1 MKVRTRI
8 RISFAG
14 GVVILVLG
22 GGLAFW
28 SASAIRQRLAAV
40 VTSTVPALQGLAD
53 LRDGQAKVMHAIY
66 AGAVARGA
74 EVRRLAAGRAQMGFQ
89 QVDDATAAFEAVPR
103 SADLATLWSAAQP
116 PLAEWT
122 EAAQQ
127 SLLALTE
134 RDKAA
139 RGADAAAADEAD
151 KKLARAF
158 AAVESRHAAIDGALA
173 DLAASVRGE
182 ADLARTEGEAAAR
195 HAIQIILG
203 AVLAGA
209 ALLVGVALLLGRR
222 IARTLDA
229 LRSEADRL
237 STAVRAGDL
246 ATRGDPARVELE
258 FQGIVAGMNATM
270 DAFGEPF
277 RTTSSYLERLAR
289 GEIPPALTT
298 ESRGDFNVIKDSLNG
313 CIGAVNALLADTRSL
328 VDTALRGD
336 LAARADASRHQGD
349 FRAIV
354 QGVNDTLDA
363 VLHPIDEAS
372 RTLTRL
378 AERDLTARV
387 TGSYA
392 GDHARVAEAVN
403 QTAEALHAALAQVA
417 RAAQEVSAAA
427 GQISASSLTVADG
440 AAQQAASLEET
451 EAQLDTMAATT
462 KLSAADAQA
471 ADALARDARGA
482 AAEGS
487 SAMVEMSHAMAEIQA
502 SAQGTS
508 QIIKDINEI
517 AFQTNLLALNAA
529 VEAARAGEAGRG
541 FAVVA
546 EEVRSLALRSKEA
559 ANKTEALIQQSV
571 RQAAG
576 GEATARQVGEKLSH
590 IAGAVTKVS
599 DLVAKMAASARE
611 QATGIGQLQQA
622 LRTVDSVTQQTAAT
636 AEESSSA
643 ANELSGQAQ
652 ELSATVGTFQL
663 DAGDER
669 PGSTDGGQPEQE
681 GDGEAAL
688 VALSPTLSRSAG
700 EGVRGSTA
708 EPEARA

>member
-1 MKVRTRI
+1 MQVSTRI

-14 GVVILVLG
+14 AVGILAVVG
-22 GGLAFW
+22 ALAFW
-28 SASAIRQRLAAV
+28 SASSIRQRLAGV
-40 VTSTVPALQGLAD
+40 VSSTVPALQGVAE
-53 LRDGQAKVMHAIY
+53 LREGQANVMHALY

-74 EVRRLAAGRAQMGFQ
+74 EVRRLAAGRVQMGFQ
-89 QVDDATAAFEAVPR
+89 QVDDAAAAFEATPR
-103 SADLATLWSAAQP
+103 SAELTGLWTASHQP
-116 PLAEWT
+116 MVEWT
-122 EAAQQ
+122 EAARQA
-127 SLLALTE
+127 LAALTE
-134 RDKAA
+134 RDQAGMGEDA
-139 RGADAAAADEAD
+139 RASDEAD

-158 AAVESRHAAIDGALA
+158 AVLESRHNELDSGLA

-195 HAIQIILG
+195 RAIQLILG
-203 AVLAGA
+203 AVLTGA
-209 ALLVGVALLLGRR
+209 ALLVGVALVLGRR
-222 IARTLDA
+222 IGRTLDA

-237 STAVRAGDL
+237 SAAVRAGDL

-258 FQGIVAGMNATM
+258 FRGIVAGMNATM
-270 DAFGEPF
+270 DAFGEPI

-289 GEIPPALTT
+289 GEVPPALTT
-298 ESRGDFNVIKDSLNG
+298 ESRGDFNGIKDSLNG
-313 CIGAVNALLADTRSL
+313 CIAAVNALLADTRHL
-328 VDTALRGD
+328 VEGALRGD
-336 LAARADASRHQGD
+336 LSARADVAQHQGD

-387 TGSYA
+387 TGIYA
-392 GDHARVAEAVN
+392 GDHARVKEAVN

-417 RAAQEVSAAA
+417 RAAQEVSSAAD
-427 GQISASSLTVADG
+427 QISASSQTVADG
-440 AAQQAASLEET
+440 AAQQAASLQET
-451 EAQLDTMAATT
+451 GAQLDTMASMTQR
-462 KLSAADAQA
+462 SADHAQA
-471 ADALARDARGA
+471 ADALARGARGA
-482 AAEGS
+482 ADEGS
-487 SAMVEMSHAMAEIQA
+487 SAMGEMSRAMAEIQA

-571 RQAAG
+571 RQASS

-599 DLVAKMAASARE
+599 DLVAEMAASTRE

-622 LRTVDSVTQQTAAT
+622 LRSVDAVTQQTAAT
-636 AEESSSA
+636 SEESSSA
-643 ANELSGQAQ
+643 ASELSGQAQ
-652 ELSATVGTFQL
+652 ELAETVGTFQL
-663 DAGDER
+663 DGVKER
-669 PGSTDGGQPEQE
+669 SGGVGERHLE
-681 GDGEAAL
+681 REAAAMPMPAVHAK
-688 VALSPTLSRSAG
+688 VAADRPLG
-700 EGVRGSTA
+700 
-708 EPEARA
+708 